1 MHHYHDSNDIESIAR
16 RRAGAKLGWFIH
28 ASIYFTVNLML
39 GLMAYFGERHWH
51 LFPLLGWGL
60 ALTIHGILV
69 LMRTGQFG
77 LHERMIQRERDRLA
91 QSKS

>member
-1 MHHYHDSNDIESIAR
+1 MHYHHHSNDIESVAR
-16 RRAGAKLGWFIH
+16 RRAGAKLGWYVH
-28 ASIYFTVNLML
+28 ASIYFTVNLVL
-39 GLMAYFGERHWH
+39 GLMAYIGAHPWH

-69 LMRTGQFG
+69 LLRTNQFG

-91 QSKS
+91 QHNT